1 MESVEEVR
9 RKKQEGKGSRFG
21 KRYGFELKLRCVK
34 LRLEE
39 GVPPSLIS
47 KEVGVSKTV
56 LHRWVKAYQEK
67 GEAGLRNQVSSS
79 GGRQKLPGAVR
90 SNIKC
95 RNQLGVV
102 STGIIDIRD
111 PMKPKMT
118 LTSDKGITV
127 TNISDDGKKMK
138 REFLPKVDLGK

>member
-1 MESVEEVR
+1 MGDTPLGGEGSVKMESVEEVR
-9 RKKQEGKGSRFG
+9 RKKKEGEGSRFG

-79 GGRQKLPGAVR
+79 GGWQKLPGPVR
-90 SNIKC
+90 SGIPRPSQKH
-95 RNQLGVV
+95 QLAKHV
-102 STGIIDIRD
+102 SC
-111 PMKPKMT
+111 
-118 LTSDKGITV
+118 S
-127 TNISDDGKKMK
+127 
-138 REFLPKVDLGK
+138 